1 MVPWPR
7 KMAHNFKGLVNQ
19 CEEFLLN
26 WPLLYHHYP
35 RQVSTKAIVFK
46 EEPWEAHRGKG
57 VQRVNRSGM
66 GASPDLQKKSISLAC
81 VYSEADKDPAPA
93 QDKLILLWAQK
104 TLELNL
110 CKVEEGV
117 GMGRRIYINIYD
129 PLGDPM
135 RSHKFQLPF

>member
-1 MVPWPR
+1 
-7 KMAHNFKGLVNQ
+7 
-19 CEEFLLN
+19 
-26 WPLLYHHYP
+26 
-35 RQVSTKAIVFK
+35 
-46 EEPWEAHRGKG
+46 
-57 VQRVNRSGM
+57 M
-66 GASPDLQKKSISLAC
+66 GAPLGLEKKSISLAC

-104 TLELNL
+104 TLEVNL